1 MSNTIY
7 QQRTFAQKA
16 ESFNQGMQHTIEGL
30 IKLSILIGVFISIGV
45 LGWVA
50 YICYTNPNQS
60 LVVGLLFVL
69 SLSIAWQ
76 VRKSRGVEA
85 NNDLPPPTP
94 PNHPVFSVD
103 EESRENTSS
112 SSSQNA
118 KTVYKTSPAEMCARV
133 KNWLEDSRNQKTK
146 LNIRDKVSIDSIRS
160 IWRQN
165 DGKYTV
171 TREELV
177 EAVLNSPDFLV
188 ENDIATIKKL
198 VLFDRKKLRDIQLLI
213 ERMYLSNKKIYNR
226 DDSIMIDGILSAGH
240 LDRRAEMQLEY
251 LYKRYDQLL
260 EQERQQAASTPR
272 GGVR

>member
-1 MSNTIY
+1 MSQVY

-30 IKLSILIGVFISIGV
+30 IKLSILVGVFISIGV
-45 LGWVA
+45 FGWVA

-60 LVVGLLFVL
+60 LVVGLLLVL

-76 VRKSRGVEA
+76 VRKSRGVVV
-85 NNDLPPPTP
+85 NNDLPSPPP
-94 PNHPVFSVD
+94 PIHPVFSND
-103 EESRENTSS
+103 EESRENSSS
-112 SSSQNA
+112 SSSQNT
-118 KTVYKTSPAEMCARV
+118 KTVYKTSPAEMIARV

-165 DGKYTV
+165 DGKYSV

-177 EAVLNSPDFLV
+177 EAILNSPDFLV

-240 LDRRAEMQLEY
+240 LDRRAELQLEY
-251 LYKRYDQLL
+251 LYKRYDYLL

-272 GGVR
+272 GGAR

>member
-1 MSNTIY
+1 MNNTY
-7 QQRTFAQKA
+7 QQRTFFDKTKSLNDGLTQLIFAILK
-16 ESFNQGMQHTIEGL
+16 IIGL
-30 IKLSILIGVFISIGV
+30 IGAVILLGGV
-45 LGWVA
+45 GWVA
-50 YICYTNPNQS
+50 YICYTNPNES
-60 LVVGLLFVL
+60 IVVGLLLVL
-69 SLSIAWQ
+69 SLSVAWQ
-76 VRKSRGVEA
+76 VRKSRAGEA
-85 NNDLPPPTP
+85 NNDLPSPTP
-94 PNHPVFSVD
+94 PTHPVFSND

-112 SSSQNA
+112 SSSQTT
-118 KTVYKTSPAEMCARV
+118 KTVFKTSPAEMCARV

-146 LNIRDKVSIDSIRS
+146 LNLRDKVSIDSIRS

-165 DGKYTV
+165 DGKYSV

-177 EAVLNSPDFLV
+177 EAVLNSPDFIV

-260 EQERQQAASTPR
+260 EQERQQAASTPT